1 MAAVLGLIDEP
12 KLRRLAGKEWFD
24 QGTVLASSGVVDLI
38 EISPLKIKA
47 QVKDDR
53 SQSYVEVKLIAAMG
67 RLIYS
72 CTCDQS
78 GFCPHCVAA
87 AITTAHQAAVR
98 RSEEQLSNGEAGIG

>member
-1 MAAVLGLIDEP
+1 MAAVLALIDEP
-12 KLRRLAGKEWFD
+12 KLKRLAGKEWYD
-24 QGTVLASSGVVDLI
+24 EGAKLAEAGVVDLT
-38 EISPLKIKA
+38 EITPLKVKA
-47 QVKDDR
+47 QVKDDQ

-87 AITTAHQAAVR
+87 AITTARQSAIK
-98 RSEEQLSNGEAGIG
+98 RSEQPLD